1 MTDLDGRVVVITGGN
16 GGIGLGMAH
25 GVAAAGAAVAVWGR
39 DEAKN
44 DAAVEALRAAGAVA
58 SSVVVDVADEAAVD
72 AAMAQT
78 LAVHGRVDTMIAN
91 AGIGGGAPFVDQ
103 TLEQWRRVMAVSRTL
118 LSRNPTTRGA
128 VRRADAGRI

>member
-58 SSVVVDVADEAAVD
+58 GSVDVDVADEAAV
-72 AAMAQT
+72 
-78 LAVHGRVDTMIAN
+78 
-91 AGIGGGAPFVDQ
+91 
-103 TLEQWRRVMAVSRTL
+103 
-118 LSRNPTTRGA
+118 
-128 VRRADAGRI
+128 